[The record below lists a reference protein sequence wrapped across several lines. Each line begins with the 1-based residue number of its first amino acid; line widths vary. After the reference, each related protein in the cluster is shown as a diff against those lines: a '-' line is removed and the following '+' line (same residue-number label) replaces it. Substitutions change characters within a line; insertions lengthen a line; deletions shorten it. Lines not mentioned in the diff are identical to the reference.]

1 MTKKKK
7 ILNGIIFLGGLIVF
21 AVYYFQDNEDM
32 EKVEQKH
39 EKEAATVTDSI
50 ADVLNASFDDWIE
63 FEENNSN
70 VKEEFIKTLL

>member
-21 AVYYFQDNEDM
+21 AVYYFNDNGDM
-32 EKVEQKH
+32 DDVGKKH

-50 ADVLNASFDDWIE
+50 ADALNASFDDLDEI
-63 FEENNSN
+63 EENN
-70 VKEEFIKTLL
+70 